1 MTPLDQS
8 HEAMEASPEDET
20 LRLAFY
26 RTLAETELFL
36 LLEREAE
43 GEKVE
48 PQIFPVGD
56 TSYVLAFDR
65 EDRLSGFTGRLSP
78 FAALSGRTLAGVL
91 AAEGLGLGLNL
102 EVAPSA
108 MLVPP
113 DAVQWLAEMV
123 GQSAEDLTALPKEV
137 TAPKGLPP
145 SLITALDGKL
155 AQAAGLARSAFL
167 VGVTYEDGRRSH
179 LLAVIDAASGAE
191 GAITQSV
198 REALLFSGIEA
209 GVLDVGFF
217 SGSAAITSR
226 FAKVGLRFD
235 LPEIAMPS
243 APEAPGSDPSR
254 PPKLR

>member
-179 LLAVIDAASGAE
+179 LLAVIDAAAGAE
-191 GAITQSV
+191 SAITQSV